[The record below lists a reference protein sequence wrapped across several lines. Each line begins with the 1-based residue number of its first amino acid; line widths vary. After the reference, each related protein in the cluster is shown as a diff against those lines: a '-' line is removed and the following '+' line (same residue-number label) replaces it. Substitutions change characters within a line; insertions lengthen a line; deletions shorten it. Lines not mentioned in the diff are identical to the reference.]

1 MLCSQE
7 HLGLCN
13 DSQGDAMTNF
23 LEAFG
28 ESDQRQLFEA
38 MQNVVILH
46 QYQLSCD
53 FELLMSEEVGNWVKA
68 WNMTLYS
75 YFLMTQYGN
84 WKWVE

>member
-1 MLCSQE
+1 VLHLQE
-7 HLGLCN
+7 HLSLCS

-23 LEAFG
+23 LEAFW

-53 FELLMSEEVGNWVKA
+53 FELLMSKEAGNWVKH
-68 WNMTLYS
+68 
-75 YFLMTQYGN
+75 GI
-84 WKWVE
+84 